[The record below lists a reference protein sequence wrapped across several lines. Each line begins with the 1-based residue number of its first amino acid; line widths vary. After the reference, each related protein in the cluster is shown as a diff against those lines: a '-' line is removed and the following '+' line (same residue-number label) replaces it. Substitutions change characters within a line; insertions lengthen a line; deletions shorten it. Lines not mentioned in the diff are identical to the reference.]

1 METSLAEEVREK
13 KMTLPPESFFFMS
26 PYRSFTTAGCFSR
39 FSHPAADGDNP
50 DGEFQQ
56 KIAASFKAARAA
68 GIAKPVMVGAIP
80 FDTSEP
86 SELFIPASWTAFS
99 RTEKQHSARY
109 ASGQQPMDVVQRR
122 EIPEQDTFM
131 AMVARAAAL
140 TATPEVDKVV
150 LSRLIDITTRER
162 VDSGALLERLIAQN
176 PVPAITSTCRS
187 RTAACCWAP
196 ARSCCCVKKARI
208 SALCRWYRFGP
219 SPAGRCA
226 GPRSGAQA
234 AGIGKRPPRT

>member
-1 METSLAEEVREK
+1 
-13 KMTLPPESFFFMS
+13 
-26 PYRSFTTAGCFSR
+26 
-39 FSHPAADGDNP
+39 
-50 DGEFQQ
+50 
-56 KIAASFKAARAA
+56 
-68 GIAKPVMVGAIP
+68 MVGAIP

-162 VDSGALLERLIAQN
+162 VI
-176 PVPAITSTCRS
+176 
-187 RTAACCWAP
+187 
-196 ARSCCCVKKARI
+196 
-208 SALCRWYRFGP
+208 
-219 SPAGRCA
+219 AGRCSSA
-226 GPRSGAQA
+226 
-234 AGIGKRPPRT
+234 

>member
-1 METSLAEEVREK
+1 
-13 KMTLPPESFFFMS
+13 
-26 PYRSFTTAGCFSR
+26 
-39 FSHPAADGDNP
+39 
-50 DGEFQQ
+50 
-56 KIAASFKAARAA
+56 
-68 GIAKPVMVGAIP
+68 MVGAIP

-86 SELFIPASWTAFS
+86 SELFIPASWAAFS

-176 PVPAITSTCRS
+176 PASYNFHVPLSDGGVLLGASPELLLRKEGAHFSSLPLAGSARRQPDDVLDREAGTG
-187 RTAACCWAP
+187 CWH
-196 ARSCCCVKKARI
+196 R
-208 SALCRWYRFGP
+208 
-219 SPAGRCA
+219 
-226 GPRSGAQA
+226 
-234 AGIGKRPPRT
+234 KRPPRT